1 MNNTGDAAEQVV
13 RLTLDGVEV
22 AARITG
28 AAAKQT
34 AALLY
39 TLLKDQKKTRGQT
52 SMVSMLRNHR
62 ELKICHVRADQL
74 REFVRS
80 ARGYG
85 VLYAVPPSQK
95 RMKDGV
101 IDVFVPVTSA
111 PQAARLFE
119 RLHLADVDMDSIRT
133 EITEAPNRPRGVTL
147 DDEQLLAELTGS
159 APDTGRDDP
168 SQNPVP
174 ARGGN
179 ASRSEPLLN
188 SSGSSSGRTGSEPE
202 EGRKSVRREFA
213 QIKDNLREK
222 ESARKPAE
230 PALRHNAPKRK
241 KGKVK

>member
-13 RLTLDGVEV
+13 RLTLEGVEV

-28 AAAKQT
+28 AAANQT

-52 SMVSMLRNHR
+52 SMVSMLRNHQ

-133 EITEAPNRPRGVTL
+133 EITSAPNRPRGVTL
-147 DDEQLLAELTGS
+147 DDEQLLAELM
-159 APDTGRDDP
+159 P
-168 SQNPVP
+168 SGCSTLSTWTAAWATIPSPICAGTRMCRN
-174 ARGGN
+174 
-179 ASRSEPLLN
+179 
-188 SSGSSSGRTGSEPE
+188 
-202 EGRKSVRREFA
+202 
-213 QIKDNLREK
+213 
-222 ESARKPAE
+222 
-230 PALRHNAPKRK
+230 
-241 KGKVK
+241 